1 MEQMTRNTLD
11 PATMQQAA
19 GGENPPRRSVFRRI
33 MRWTG
38 FATILAGAILFGGF
52 LRFADSVTTLRPPLD
67 PKADAIVVL
76 TGGYQRI
83 DQAIEL
89 LRSGAGNRLLISG
102 AYPATTRKQIAKA
115 TQTPPDLFACCV
127 DIGYDAIDTIG
138 NASETVK
145 WIHAKGYKSVL
156 VVTNNYHMPRSIAE
170 LRYADPEMDFIPYP
184 VVNSDLKTKAWFTDP
199 NALRTM
205 LSEYAKVL
213 LTGGRNLFGFAR
225 PAGLRSQ
232 EQDDAQHKG

>member
-1 MEQMTRNTLD
+1 MSHNIGSPE
-11 PATMQQAA
+11 ATGQRAD
-19 GGENPPRRSVFRRI
+19 GENPPRRGLFRRI

-38 FATILAGAILFGGF
+38 FTIILLAAIVFVGF
-52 LRFADSVTTLRPPLD
+52 LHFADSVTTLKPPVD

-89 LRSGAGNRLLISG
+89 LRNRAGNRLLISG
-102 AYPATTRKQIAKA
+102 AHPTTTRFQIARA

-170 LRYADPEMDFIPYP
+170 LRYVDPQTEFIPYP
-184 VVNSDLKTKAWFTDP
+184 VVNSDLKTKAWFIDP

-205 LSEYAKVL
+205 MFEYAKVL
-213 LTGGRNLFGFAR
+213 LAGGRNLVGFAR
-225 PAGLRSQ
+225 PPGLRSQ
-232 EQDDAQHKG
+232 EAEMDADGE

>member
-1 MEQMTRNTLD
+1 MNQNAERPEETVQRL
-11 PATMQQAA
+11 A
-19 GGENPPRRSVFRRI
+19 GGNPPRRGLFRRI
-33 MRWTG
+33 LRWTG
-38 FATILAGAILFGGF
+38 FAVILTVAVVFGGF
-52 LRFADSVTTLRPPLD
+52 LYFADSITTLKPPLD

-102 AYPATTRKQIAKA
+102 AHPTTTRLQIAKP
-115 TQTPPDLFACCV
+115 TQTPTDLFNFCV

-138 NASETVK
+138 NAQETVK
-145 WIHAKGYKSVL
+145 WIHAKGYHHVL

-170 LRYADPEMDFIPYP
+170 LRYVDPQTDFIPYP

-199 NALRTM
+199 NAMRTM
-205 LSEYAKVL
+205 LIEYAKVL
-213 LTGGRNLFGFAR
+213 LAGGRNLMGLSR
-225 PAGLRSQ
+225 PPGLRS
-232 EQDDAQHKG
+232 EEAESSTGSIRT